1 MYRFTLFLW
10 TIILF
15 SGQTFC
21 QEIELFQQFNGRYD
35 YTAIGNTL
43 NQFENNIDRDFCE
56 LLPESSAEL
65 ALDPNTSIVAA
76 YLYWAGSGS
85 GDTQVK
91 LNEEFIAAD
100 NTYTVDYNDPNFGLL
115 TYFASYT
122 DVTQYIQTTGNGT
135 YVFSDLDISE
145 PLATFPG
152 YCQNRTN
159 FGGWAIYI
167 IFEDADLP
175 LNQINLFQGLEII
188 NRNVQEKIIVLEN
201 INVLDNDG
209 AKIGFLAWEGDALLN
224 FGESLSINNNIIS
237 NPPLNPAN
245 NAFNGTNSFTGS
257 NEFYNC
263 DLDFYNIENNISIG
277 DTSAEIKLT
286 TGQLIGGTIFADLII
301 INNIITV
308 LNSQLPDA
316 TIEISQAKPIC
327 ATRNIEIDYTV
338 YNRNATDLLPANTPI
353 AFYAGTEL
361 IGQSQ
366 TLADIQI
373 GGSESNS
380 LILNIP
386 DAIPDNFVLNVMVDD
401 DGTGTGIVLEL
412 NENNNTTSSLI
423 ELIPIPEIQSLDP
436 LLGCD
441 VGFNTAFFDL
451 TVREN
456 DIIIQSP
463 DDIQYFNS
471 LEDLQTNVNAILIP
485 SSYQNNTL
493 PQFIYI
499 RVETDLC
506 YEIYR
511 FELLVENCPPYVPQ
525 VFTPNN
531 DGYNDWFN
539 IQGLYD
545 IFERHQL
552 LIYNRWGTLIFEG
565 NNDLK
570 WYGRANKGIS
580 NQGQLMPVGT
590 YYYVLYLNDSN
601 YKPLTG
607 FVYMTY

>member
-1 MYRFTLFLW
+1 MCRFILFLL
-10 TIILF
+10 LF
-15 SGQTFC
+15 FICTEQSHC
-21 QEIELFQQFNGRYD
+21 QEIDLFQQFNGRYD

-43 NQFENNIDRDFCE
+43 NQFENNIDQSFCE
-56 LLPESSAEL
+56 LLPESEAEL
-65 ALDPNTSIVAA
+65 VLDTNTSIVAA
-76 YLYWAGSGS
+76 FLYWAGSGN

-100 NTYTVDYNDPNFGLL
+100 DTYIVDYNDPNYGLL
-115 TYFASYT
+115 TYFACYT
-122 DVTQYIQTTGNGT
+122 DITNYIQSTGNGN
-135 YVFSDLDISE
+135 YIFSDLDISE

-152 YCQNRTN
+152 YCANRTN

-167 IFEDADLP
+167 IYEDDNLP

-188 NRNVQEKIIVLEN
+188 NRNVQEKIITLEN
-201 INVLDNDG
+201 INVLDNNG
-209 AKIGFLAWEGDALLN
+209 AKIGFLAWEGDSLLN

-286 TGQLIGGTIFADLII
+286 TGQLIGGTIYADLII
-301 INNIITV
+301 LNNVITV

-316 TIEISQAKPIC
+316 TIQIDNLEPLC
-327 ATRNIEIDYTV
+327 ATRDVEIDFTV
-338 YNRNATDLLPANTPI
+338 FNLNATDVLPALTPI
-353 AFYAGTEL
+353 AFYADTQL
-361 IGQSQ
+361 IAQSQ
-366 TLADIQI
+366 TLNDIPI
-373 GGSESNS
+373 GENESQSILVTIPDGIPENFT
-380 LILNIP
+380 LNI
-386 DAIPDNFVLNVMVDD
+386 MVDD
-401 DGTGTGIVLEL
+401 DGTGNGIVLEL
-412 NENNNTTSSLI
+412 NENNNTTNAPM
-423 ELIPIPEIQSLDP
+423 ELIPIPEIQSLEP

-441 VGFNTAFFDL
+441 LGFNTALFDL
-451 TVREN
+451 TVKEN
-456 DIIIQSP
+456 DLIIQSSN
-463 DDIQYFNS
+463 DIQYFTS
-471 LEDLQTNVNAILIP
+471 LEDLQNNSNAILIP
-485 SSYQNNTL
+485 DQYQNNTL

-499 RVETDLC
+499 RVETALC

-565 NNDLK
+565 NNDLR
-570 WYGRANKGIS
+570 WDGRANRGLT
-580 NQGQLMPVGT
+580 NQGDLLPVGT
-590 YYYVLYLNDSN
+590 YYYVLHLNDTN